1 MNPASN
7 LIRAPFYE
15 KAFPPRSCSTLQ
27 RSTTQN
33 RRNSFHSNDKRDHDA
48 SSQKRDRVTKS
59 MRRWLR
65 LGNCVIG
72 GGRHGHCPCTPSGHC
87 CWPLRARE
95 QVLPRLALSSG
106 KVDRPVQES
115 RYAWSETQAP
125 NMHQTCFESQ
135 GLHFQIWVFVRH
147 GIFLVQG

>member
-7 LIRAPFYE
+7 LIRAPFFE
-15 KAFPPRSCSTLQ
+15 KAFPPRSCSTLHAAAEK
-27 RSTTQN
+27 
-33 RRNSFHSNDKRDHDA
+33 RRNGFHFTDKRDHDDA

-72 GGRHGHCPCTPSGHC
+72 GGRHGHCPCTQSGH

-115 RYAWSETQAP
+115 R
-125 NMHQTCFESQ
+125 
-135 GLHFQIWVFVRH
+135 
-147 GIFLVQG
+147 